1 MTTVIGLWGVF
12 LGASNFSVS
21 RSGFKVWPF
30 DITYFL
36 VVLLASSST
45 VYDPL
50 VSPLSWA
57 FLAATLTDRVLR
69 YVDESKIEIVG
80 VKVFNIYSERI
91 RKLAAI
97 GTNAI
102 GMMVSGWA
110 LNNITPA
117 TFHNVP
123 TQIVGIYGL
132 WEVILCLHFLDNK
145 TLKVKHYPMMS
156 YFLLSSLASQESAI
170 WLLSLIFFFLELSV
184 TFSHKIGLP
193 IPVGELMTVTSV
205 VVGFISSFWVLCY
218 VNSVGYLGISSK
230 LVALYG
236 VREFVSCIPDYE
248 NWKGRV
254 GDSLRVQHFSWSLFM
269 LLILT
274 SFQITQESIIM
285 WSLAWCYFVV
295 SLLSVIV
302 KRINDSAELPTMP
315 YHITFFLNIVSA
327 IIGGT
332 AAIWVG
338 IFG

>member
-1 MTTVIGLWGVF
+1 
-12 LGASNFSVS
+12 
-21 RSGFKVWPF
+21 
-30 DITYFL
+30 
-36 VVLLASSST
+36 
-45 VYDPL
+45 
-50 VSPLSWA
+50 
-57 FLAATLTDRVLR
+57 
-69 YVDESKIEIVG
+69 
-80 VKVFNIYSERI
+80 
-91 RKLAAI
+91 
-97 GTNAI
+97 
-102 GMMVSGWA
+102 MMVSGWA

-132 WEVILCLHFLDNK
+132 WEVVLCLQFLDNK
-145 TLKVKHYPMMS
+145 TLKMKHYPMMS

-248 NWKGRV
+248 NWKSRV

>member
-1 MTTVIGLWGVF
+1 
-12 LGASNFSVS
+12 
-21 RSGFKVWPF
+21 
-30 DITYFL
+30 
-36 VVLLASSST
+36 LASSST

-50 VSPLSWA
+50 VSPLLWA

-132 WEVILCLHFLDNK
+132 WEVVQCLHFLDNK

-156 YFLLSSLASQESAI
+156 YFLLSSLASQDSSI
-170 WLLSLIFFFLELSV
+170 WLLSLLFFFLELGI
-184 TFSHKIGLP
+184 TFSHKIGKP
-193 IPVGELMTVTSV
+193 IPVGEWLTVSSV
-205 VVGFISSFWVLCY
+205 AVGFITSIWVLCY
-218 VNSVGYLGISSK
+218 VNSVGHLGVSSK

-236 VREFVSCIPDYE
+236 AREFISCVPDFE
-248 NWKGRV
+248 NWKKRI
-254 GDSLRVQHFSWSLFM
+254 GDSLRVQHFSCSLFM
-269 LLILT
+269 LLVLT
-274 SFQITQESIIM
+274 SFQRTQESIVM
-285 WSLAWCYFVV
+285 WSLSWSFFVV
-295 SLLSVIV
+295 ALLSVFV
-302 KRINDSAELPTMP
+302 KRINDSETLPTMP
-315 YHITFFLNIVSA
+315 YHITFILNTIIAV
-327 IIGGT
+327 IGG
-332 AAIWVG
+332 AASLWVG